1 MKKTVKMNKID
12 LIDRQ
17 SGLEY
22 DMSKV
27 EDFCFQILEDQKISG
42 WEFSLLFSD
51 DEYIADLNKTYRG
64 KDGPTDVLSFCESD
78 NDSEWKIADDFE
90 YYYAGDIVIS
100 VESLLKNS
108 KEFDVPV
115 EEELKR
121 LLIHGIL
128 HLSGMDHETNCDDEK
143 MLIKQEDILNR
154 FGDYVF

>member
-64 KDGPTDVLSFCESD
+64 KDGPYRCPF
-78 NDSEWKIADDFE
+78 
-90 YYYAGDIVIS
+90 
-100 VESLLKNS
+100 LLR
-108 KEFDVPV
+108 
-115 EEELKR
+115 KR
-121 LLIHGIL
+121 
-128 HLSGMDHETNCDDEK
+128 
-143 MLIKQEDILNR
+143 Q
-154 FGDYVF
+154 